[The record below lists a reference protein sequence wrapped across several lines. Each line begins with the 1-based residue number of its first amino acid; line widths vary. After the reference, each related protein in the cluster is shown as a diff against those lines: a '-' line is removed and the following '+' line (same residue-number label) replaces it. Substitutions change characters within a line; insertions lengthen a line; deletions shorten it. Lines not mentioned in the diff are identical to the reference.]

1 MKRIFNHVTLWRVW
15 ELFLNAVVIGM
26 TALAFTGIIGIIIQI
41 IADPSIMDNASFG
54 IYN

>member
-15 ELFLNAVVIGM
+15 ELFLNTVMIGM
-26 TALAFTGIIGIIIQI
+26 TVLAFTGIIGIIIMFVS
-41 IADPSIMDNASFG
+41 DPSMFDNANFG